1 MGWVEDLAGLSR
13 SLSIALSPTLG
24 LFGRQSTLSQRLK
37 GIILSIARLRHP
49 KLAGPRVTV

>member
-13 SLSIALSPTLG
+13 SLALSPTLG
-24 LFGRQSTLSQRLK
+24 LFGRQSALSQRLK
-37 GIILSIARLRHP
+37 GIILSIARLRHA